1 MQLLSPEKIR
11 DEKKTGAEEARVRTG
26 SLAKEENDLVFR
38 INLLRQDEEDYLK
51 RKQERDEKD
60 QPGLIIKKTVLEQEV
75 DALEARK
82 KAALEPIFSLEREA
96 DALMAN
102 AKQAVLSNEEW
113 GAALKTQKDALVAR
127 ETAVKQ
133 AEDDNKAATTDI
145 VARET
150 AIAPK
155 EAEIRRQTED
165 LASKVADHSVK
176 VANDDEAMAKRE
188 SKMQQ
193 DIRIVEIET
202 QRQKE
207 RDHEQNERERGLQVR
222 YAALEKAEGLKKL

>member
-1 MQLLSPEKIR
+1 MQLLSPEKIK

-26 SLAKEENDLVFR
+26 ALAKEENDIVFR

-51 RKQERDEKD
+51 RRQEREEKD
-60 QPGLIIKKTVLEQEV
+60 QPGLLVKKTVLEQEV
-75 DALEARK
+75 EALEARK

-96 DALMAN
+96 NALMAN

-113 GAALKTQKDALVAR
+113 GAALKIQKDVLVAR

-133 AEDDNKAATTDI
+133 AEDDNKAAAEAI

-150 AIAPK
+150 AIEPK
-155 EAEIRRQTED
+155 EAEIRRQTEE
-165 LASKVADHSVK
+165 LAAKVAAHSVK
-176 VANDDEAMAKRE
+176 AANDDEAMARRE
-188 SKMQQ
+188 SKVQQ
-193 DIRIVEIET
+193 DVRIVEIET

-207 RDHEQNERERGLQVR
+207 KDIEQNERERGLQVR
-222 YAALEKAEGLKKL
+222 YAALEKAEKIKL